1 MEIIVCKNAGTCF
14 GVNRAVDM
22 LEGLL
27 KQGKKVCTL
36 GPLLHNRGLMREL
49 EEKGVRVIGD
59 PSQAMPGECVLI
71 RSHGVPQT
79 TVERLK
85 TLGLEFYD
93 ATCPCVARIHK
104 LVSQIPKEDILFVA
118 GDASHPEVIGILG
131 HAVCETYT
139 FGTTWEL
146 ERLIAEKS
154 NFVEKTIRCVVQT
167 TFSVSEW
174 KKCVEIL
181 KKHYT
186 NLKIFDTICNTTRL
200 RQTEAKEVA
209 SVCDL
214 MFVIGDRESSNT
226 TKLFEV
232 CSAVTNTV
240 RVENP
245 DEISRVPDCRRI
257 GITAGAST
265 PVKNIMEVVH
275 KMDENKEILQGQE
288 EVEKTKPE
296 KPEEFDFEAEL
307 EESFKRL
314 SKSDTIKG
322 IVTGVYPGEVAVD
335 IGRKHAGYIPLD
347 ELSNDPNAKT
357 SDLVKV
363 GDELMLMVLKTNDV
377 DGTVMMSK
385 KRVDANENWIKVL
398 EAKDSGDALEGMV
411 VENVGGG
418 VIATYEGV
426 RVFIP
431 ASHTGIPREGNLD
444 DLLRKTVRFIIID
457 IDERGRRKRAVGSIR
472 KVSFGNRRELTEKFW
487 ETAKVG
493 DVIVG
498 KVRSIAQF
506 GVFVNLNGP
515 DGLVHR
521 TELSWNRFKT
531 LGDVVTVGQELKVM
545 IKELDPEK
553 KRISLT
559 AKFPEDDPF
568 TKLMEQYQVG
578 DVAKV
583 TITSLVTYGAF
594 ASVVPGVEGLIHIS
608 NIANRVIAK
617 PSDVLKS
624 GEEVDAKIIDINPV
638 TKKVSLSM
646 RALITEEPDAHATE
660 VVAVIADEKPK
671 KTAKKAPAE
680 AKPETPV
687 EEAKPETPA
696 EEAKPETPAEEA
708 KPETPA
714 EEAKPETPAEEAKP
728 ETPAEEAKPETPVE
742 EAKSEAPVEEAKPET
757 PAEEA
762 PKPKRASKKKVE
774 ETAETAE

>member
-1 MEIIVCKNAGTCF
+1 MEIIVCKNAGACF

-22 LEGLL
+22 LDGLL
-27 KQGKKVCTL
+27 AKGKKVCTL
-36 GPLLHNRGLMREL
+36 GPLLHNKRFMKEL
-49 EEKGVRVIGD
+49 TEKGVRVIDD
-59 PSQAMPGECVLI
+59 PSEAQPGECVLI
-71 RSHGVPQT
+71 RSHGVPEA
-79 TVERLK
+79 TVEQLT

-104 LVSQIPKEDILFVA
+104 LVSGIPKEDILLVA

-131 HAVCETYT
+131 HTACEAHT
-139 FGTTWEL
+139 FGALSEL
-146 ERLIAEKS
+146 EGLISKNS
-154 NFVEKTIRCVVQT
+154 NFVEKTIWCVAQT

-174 KKCVEIL
+174 KKGEEIL

-186 NLKIFDTICNTTRL
+186 NLKIFDTICSTTRL
-200 RQTEAKEVA
+200 RQAEAKEVA

-214 MFVIGDRESSNT
+214 VFVIGDRESSNT

-232 CSAVTNTV
+232 CNAITKTI

-288 EVEKTKPE
+288 EVGKAKTEAKS
-296 KPEEFDFEAEL
+296 EEFDFETEL
-307 EESFKRL
+307 EESYKRL

-322 IVTGVYPGEVAVD
+322 IVTAVYPGEVAVD

-347 ELSNDPNAKT
+347 ELTNDPNAKT

-363 GDELMLMVLKTNDV
+363 GDELTLMVLKTNDV

-385 KRVDANENWIKVL
+385 KRVDANENWVKIL
-398 EAKDSGDALEGMV
+398 EAKDSGAVLEGTV

-418 VIATYEGV
+418 VIVTYEGV

-444 DLLRKTVRFIIID
+444 DLLKKTVKFIIID

-472 KVSFGNRRELTEKFW
+472 KASTSNRKELTEKFW

-498 KVRSIAQF
+498 KVRSVAQF

-521 TELSWNRFKT
+521 TELSWNRFKNVE
-531 LGDVVTVGQELKVM
+531 DVVTVGQDLKVM

-559 AKFPEDDPF
+559 AKFSEDDPF
-568 TKLMEQYQVG
+568 NKLLAQYKVG
-578 DVAKV
+578 DTAKV

-594 ASVVPGVEGLIHIS
+594 ATVVPGIEGLIHIS
-608 NIANRVIAK
+608 NIANRVIVK
-617 PSDVLKS
+617 PSDVLKR
-624 GEEVDAKIIDINPV
+624 GEEVDAKIIDIN
-638 TKKVSLSM
+638 TDSKKVSLSI
-646 RALITEEPDAHATE
+646 RALLPEEKDEANAQTVAT
-660 VVAVIADEKPK
+660 
-671 KTAKKAPAE
+671 T
-680 AKPETPV
+680 
-687 EEAKPETPA
+687 TPA
-696 EEAKPETPAEEA
+696 VPAAANETSAELTPAVTAEPA
-708 KPETPA
+708 VDSAAVDET
-714 EEAKPETPAEEAKP
+714 
-728 ETPAEEAKPETPVE
+728 
-742 EAKSEAPVEEAKPET
+742 
-757 PAEEA
+757 
-762 PKPKRASKKKVE
+762 PKPKRTTKKKAVDTPE
-774 ETAETAE
+774 KAE

>member
-1 MEIIVCKNAGTCF
+1 MEIIVCKNAGTCY
-14 GVNRAVDM
+14 GINRAVDM
-22 LEGLL
+22 LENLL

-36 GPLLHNRGLMREL
+36 GPLLHNKRFMQEL
-49 EEKGVRVIGD
+49 VDKGVRVVND
-59 PSQAMPGECVLI
+59 PSETLPGECLLI
-71 RSHGVPQT
+71 RSHGVSEA
-79 TVERLK
+79 TVERIK
-85 TLGLEFYD
+85 ALGLEFYD
-93 ATCPCVARIHK
+93 ATCPSVARIHK
-104 LVSQIPKEDILFVA
+104 LVAEIPKEDVLLVA

-131 HAVCETYT
+131 HATCSTFT
-139 FGTTWEL
+139 FGTCWEL
-146 ERLIAEKS
+146 EELIKTHA
-154 NFVEKTIRCVVQT
+154 NFVEKTVWCAAQT

-174 KKCVEIL
+174 KKCEEIL

-200 RQTEAKEVA
+200 RQAEAKEVA

-232 CSAVTNTV
+232 CSAITKTV

-296 KPEEFDFEAEL
+296 AKSEEFDFEAEL

-347 ELSNDPNAKT
+347 ELTNDPNAKT

-385 KRVDANENWIKVL
+385 KRVDANENWVKIL
-398 EAKDSGDALEGMV
+398 EAKENGAVLEGTV

-426 RVFIP
+426 RIFIP

-444 DLLRKTVRFIIID
+444 DLLKQTVKFIIID

-472 KVSFGNRRELTEKFW
+472 KASTSNRKELTEKFW

-498 KVRSIAQF
+498 KVRSVAQF

-521 TELSWNRFKT
+521 TELSWNRFKN
-531 LGDVVTVGQELKVM
+531 LEDVVTVGQELKVM

-568 TKLMEQYQVG
+568 NMFMTQFKVG

-594 ASVVPGVEGLIHIS
+594 AMVIPGVEGLIHIS

-617 PSDVLKS
+617 PADVLKK
-624 GEEVDAKIIDINPV
+624 GEEVDAKIIDINPES
-638 TKKVSLSM
+638 KKVSLSI
-646 RALITEEPDAHATE
+646 RALITEETDANATE
-660 VVAVIADEKPK
+660 VVAS
-671 KTAKKAPAE
+671 TAEEPVE
-680 AKPETPV
+680 TPTETPV
-687 EEAKPETPA
+687 EEA
-696 EEAKPETPAEEA
+696 
-708 KPETPA
+708 
-714 EEAKPETPAEEAKP
+714 
-728 ETPAEEAKPETPVE
+728 PV
-742 EAKSEAPVEEAKPET
+742 
-757 PAEEA
+757 EEA
-762 PKPKRASKKKVE
+762 PKPKRTTKKKAE
-774 ETAETAE
+774 ETPETAE